1 MHLFSFRILFCEF
14 LLDVVVKAC
23 SVVRPYILTEPSSQC
38 HQKLRVFLCSLIKY
52 RMCIINLIGK
62 VSGHRIVLVAY
73 RTLTEFSYMQPL
85 TLILACVAM
94 VARKGNS
101 SENQRIYQPFE
112 WTSKCSLSW
121 AQCSDWW
128 WCVLQGQDYTLLIQA
143 PLRSSKVEQ
152 STVCSLGKHIVV
164 LIIFSSVIFVV
175 FFLVRNMLYLVIRSK
190 VIMSPWLD

>member
-1 MHLFSFRILFCEF
+1 MFWCHFHLVFFFFFRVPSLHALFSFRILFCEF

-73 RTLTEFSYMQPL
+73 RTLTEFFYMQPL
-85 TLILACVAM
+85 TLVLACVAM

-101 SENQRIYQPFE
+101 SENRRIYQPFE
-112 WTSKCSLSW
+112 WTSKCSLS
-121 AQCSDWW
+121 
-128 WCVLQGQDYTLLIQA
+128 
-143 PLRSSKVEQ
+143 
-152 STVCSLGKHIVV
+152 
-164 LIIFSSVIFVV
+164 
-175 FFLVRNMLYLVIRSK
+175 
-190 VIMSPWLD
+190 